1 MSDAPLDAIDDVV
14 GVLTEQIE
22 IRFGMSMDQLKA
34 AVAAAPTANSQ
45 ATDVVKWHGLLLE
58 SQAALERA
66 EDTLV
71 AALDGQPS
79 EVDDPTMELAH
90 RVNAAVT
97 ARDGRAMVV
106 RWLIDP
112 EARGKQDLA
121 ARRLARLRG
130 RQGPAVT
137 TSPPP
142 RPATTQQQ
150 GRSLAR

>member
-22 IRFGMSMDQLKA
+22 IRFGMSMDQLKT
-34 AVAAAPTANSQ
+34 AVAAAPTTNSQ

-106 RWLIDP
+106 RWLLDP
-112 EARGKQDLA
+112 DARGKQDLA

-130 RQGPAVT
+130 RQGPAVP

-142 RPATTQQQ
+142 RPATTPQP